1 MPRTVRHPDEK
12 MANIAQKLGDDV
24 GQKATLVSLSIDPE
38 HDGPKQMA
46 EYTKKQGVE
55 TKGWLFLT
63 GEPTN
68 VDAVMKAF
76 HMKRERDEDGGVM
89 QVIGVFLI
97 GPDGRELKE
106 YNGEILKAEKVA
118 EDVRSAIP
126 KG

>member
-1 MPRTVRHPDEK
+1 
-12 MANIAQKLGDDV
+12 
-24 GQKATLVSLSIDPE
+24 
-38 HDGPKQMA
+38 
-46 EYTKKQGVE
+46 
-55 TKGWLFLT
+55 
-63 GEPTN
+63 
-68 VDAVMKAF
+68 
-76 HMKRERDEDGGVM
+76 M